1 MYLDTLHAK
10 CDNDVVFSHRYSTIC
25 KNRQQVL
32 LPCKMTM
39 TLRLDV

>member
-1 MYLDTLHAK
+1 MYLDMLHTK
-10 CDNDVVFSHRYSTIC
+10 SDNDVVFSHRYSMIC

-32 LPCKMTM
+32 LPRKTTM